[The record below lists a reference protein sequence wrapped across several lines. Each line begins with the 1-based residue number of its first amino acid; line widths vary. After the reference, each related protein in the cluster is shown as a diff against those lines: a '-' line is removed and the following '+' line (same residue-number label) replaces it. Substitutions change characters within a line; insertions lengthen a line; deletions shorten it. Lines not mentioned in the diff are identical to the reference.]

1 MMWLLKIPGPNGRAG
16 GAIRHRLDSGMTG
29 KWVRN
34 GMEGGNENEI
44 ARRCMGVGFM
54 RGGPLDG
61 GMDDQ

>member
-1 MMWLLKIPGPNGRAG
+1 MLKTPGPNGRAEW
-16 GAIRHRLDSGMTG
+16 AIRHRLDSSITG

-44 ARRCMGVGFM
+44 ARRCMGGFM

-61 GMDDQ
+61 WDDE